1 MLFSLKVCFNFAT
14 QTPSVYMLCFLF
26 LSLLFSFVSIFRTP
40 YCSRFFIFCLP
51 NNVDFYLRFLL
62 LFGKKYFFVVFF
74 WTTFFAL
81 LVVTLLVAAF
91 VLRLNLG
98 NLQGFSTDNLRAF
111 SLTDVYVFPSAAS
124 HVFLGYLFAKQK
136 YSICCYRLWWMT

>member
-14 QTPSVYMLCFLF
+14 QTPSVYRLCFLF

-62 LFGKKYFFVVFF
+62 LFGKSIFFL
-74 WTTFFAL
+74 TTFFAL
-81 LVVTLLVAAF
+81 LVVSLLVAAF

-98 NLQGFSTDNLRAF
+98 NLYCFSTDNLCAF